1 MHLLSL
7 AMFIAQ
13 WGMIAHA
20 TGHLKVDPHATPTPM
35 QLCGECLAF
44 APLHNAVGSAP
55 AITLAFK
62 PAVHSILDCQAAPAI
77 APRAFDAFRSRA
89 PPVFL

>member
-1 MHLLSL
+1 ML
-7 AMFIAQ
+7 IAQ

-20 TGHLKVDPHATPTPM
+20 TGHLKADPHATPTPA

-44 APLHNAVGSAP
+44 APLHNAVGNSP
-55 AITLAFK
+55 AVLLAVK
-62 PAVHSILDCQAAPAI
+62 PAFHPILDWQRALAI

-89 PPVFL
+89 PPVLL